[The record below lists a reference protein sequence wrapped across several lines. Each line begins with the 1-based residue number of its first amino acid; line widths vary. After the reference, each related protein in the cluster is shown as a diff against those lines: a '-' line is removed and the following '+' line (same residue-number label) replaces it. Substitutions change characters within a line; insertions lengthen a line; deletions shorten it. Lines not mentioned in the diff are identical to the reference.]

1 MIIVCGRHHQ
11 FYEAMLKLQ
20 KKDERLKLVFEFIP
34 FVDELMAVADFMV
47 AKPGGSIVSES
58 LAMDLPM
65 LLVEPVPGQEDA
77 NVEYLLENGAAIK
90 ARHKESL
97 IFKLS
102 YLLDHPEK
110 LAQMREAIK
119 KIAKVD
125 AAKQVADLSC
135 EIIKKHNN

>member
-1 MIIVCGRHHQ
+1 
-11 FYEAMLKLQ
+11 MLKLQ
-20 KKDERLKLVFEFIP
+20 KTDERLKSVFEFVDFI
-34 FVDELMAVADFMV
+34 DELMAVADFIV

-58 LAMDLPM
+58 LAMNLPM

-97 IFKLS
+97 IFKLG
-102 YLLDHPEK
+102 YLLANPEK
-110 LAQMREAIK
+110 LQAMREAIK

-125 AAKQVADLSC
+125 AARTVADLSC